1 MSTILLLYYSSQ
13 SFTDI
18 SFFIACQQRLSDRT
32 SQQVLLLYHLVVE
45 VPGVVMLSIVPTPKV
60 EGVNY
65 LGGWDK

>member
-18 SFFIACQQRLSDRT
+18 SFFIACQQRLSGRA
-32 SQQVLLLYHLVVE
+32 SQQVLLHRLVVE